1 MIVVRADLCTGCGV
15 CLEVCPTGALYL
27 VEGKAA
33 VDRALCREC
42 RACLE
47 VCPTGAITLATQ
59 EEFVKEE
66 TRVPAIRPQPE
77 VIQVR
82 STPAPVSVWSRVLPS
97 IGSALVWAERDL
109 LPWLADFLDRREQG
123 NPQLPTKNGA
133 SSRNDFDFRANS
145 GGSQRQRRQ
154 RRRGG
159 G

>member
-1 MIVVRADLCTGCGV
+1 MIVVRADLCTGCGA
-15 CLEVCPTGALYL
+15 CLEVCSTGALYL

-33 VDRALCREC
+33 VDQALCREC

-47 VCPTGAITLATQ
+47 VCPTGAIAMASQ
-59 EEFVKEE
+59 GESVVED
-66 TRVPAIRPQPE
+66 TRVPAIRPQPK

-109 LPWLADFLDRREQG
+109 LPWLADLLDRRDQAPSRVPERREV
-123 NPQLPTKNGA
+123 
-133 SSRNDFDFRANS
+133 SSRPGLNAGARC
-145 GGSQRQRRQ
+145 GQRPRRH

>member
-1 MIVVRADLCTGCGV
+1 VIVVRADLCTGCGA

-33 VDRALCREC
+33 VDQALCHEC

-47 VCPTGAITLATQ
+47 VCPTGAITVAAQ
-59 EEFVKEE
+59 EESEKEE

-82 STPAPVSVWSRVLPS
+82 STPAPASVWSRVLPS

-109 LPWLADFLDRREQG
+109 LPWLADFLDWRDQAPSRVPERREASNRQG
-123 NPQLPTKNGA
+123 LNAGA
-133 SSRNDFDFRANS
+133 R
-145 GGSQRQRRQ
+145 GSQRQRRH
-154 RRRGG
+154 RRQGRG
-159 G
+159 

>member
-97 IGSALVWAERDL
+97 IGSALVWAERDF
-109 LPWLADFLDRREQG
+109 LPWLADFLDKRESGRPQGSERR
-123 NPQLPTKNGA
+123 KA
-133 SSRNDFDFRANS
+133 SSRQGLDVVEK
-145 GGSQRQRRQ
+145 GGQCQRRY

>member
-109 LPWLADFLDRREQG
+109 LPWLADLLDRRDQVPYRVPERRE
-123 NPQLPTKNGA
+123 A
-133 SSRNDFDFRANS
+133 SSRQGLNAGAR
-145 GGSQRQRRQ
+145 GSQRQRRQ